1 MKSTVFIM
9 KKEPARNSRARRDL
23 KVIDVVSYGTEV
35 GRSRESKDIINNYN
49 HRVLI
54 SLLQRGQLFL
64 PLLIHYTM
72 HSV

>member
-9 KKEPARNSRARRDL
+9 KSEPARNSRARRDL
-23 KVIDVVSYGTEV
+23 KAIDVVSCGTEV

-49 HRVLI
+49 QRVLM
-54 SLLQRGQLFL
+54 SLLQRGQLLL

>member
-9 KKEPARNSRARRDL
+9 KSEPARNSRARRDL
-23 KVIDVVSYGTEV
+23 KAIEVVSWGTEV
-35 GRSRESKDIINNYN
+35 GRSLESKDIINNYN

-54 SLLQRGQLFL
+54 SLLHRGQLLL